1 MLLACNYIANLTV
14 AAMDG
19 LAPLGPPPNEGNY
32 TDTEIIKADLQA
44 HGCINGY
51 SIAVDSN
58 KPTRIV
64 YKCSKSGKYRDWK
77 DENTHES
84 KRRKNTSTI
93 KTNCPF
99 RVDAT
104 PTGNDS

>member
-1 MLLACNYIANLTV
+1 
-14 AAMDG
+14 MDG
-19 LAPLGPPPNEGNY
+19 LALLGSPPDEGNY
-32 TDTEIIKADLQA
+32 TDTEAIKAALQA
-44 HGCINGY
+44 HGRINGY
-51 SIAVDSN
+51 SIAIDSN

-64 YKCSKSGKYRDWK
+64 YRCSKSGKYRDRK
-77 DENTHES
+77 DENIHES
-84 KRRKNTSTI
+84 KRRKNTSMV